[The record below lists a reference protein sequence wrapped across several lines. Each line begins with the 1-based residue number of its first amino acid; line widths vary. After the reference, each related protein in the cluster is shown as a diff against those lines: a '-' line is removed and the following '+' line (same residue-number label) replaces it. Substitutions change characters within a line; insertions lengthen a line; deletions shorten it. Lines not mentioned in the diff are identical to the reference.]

1 MATMIQI
8 RNVPDSIHRRLK
20 ARAAMAGKTLSDYL
34 LQELREVA
42 SRPTLEDMRARLES
56 RPIASLPVAPTE
68 AVRRERDDR

>member
-1 MATMIQI
+1 
-8 RNVPDSIHRRLK
+8 
-20 ARAAMAGKTLSDYL
+20 MAGKTLSDYL

-42 SRPTLEDMRARLES
+42 SRPTLRDMRARLES